1 MKTKLFVTDLDGT
14 LFNKDRNISFK
25 DLQALAEMQE
35 NGVVTA
41 IATGRSIYSFQT
53 AVKQL
58 QDCRESF
65 SLPMDYIIFST
76 GAGIMTYPEWK
87 VIFSRSLATG
97 DIQEIVTCFDDLQ
110 LDYMVHQAIPDTHH
124 FFYRSYDRKNF
135 DFQARMALY
144 KPFARPCP
152 GDIDQ
157 LTAATEV
164 LAILNC
170 KIRQEKRNALIK
182 TIEQQLSHYSVIH
195 ATSPLDHQSP
205 WIEVFHKNVS
215 KAQATAWLADY
226 LNISRKNTIAVGNDY
241 NDLDLL
247 SWCGNGYV
255 VNNAPDGIKRGFTVV
270 ASHNDSGVSQAAE
283 LTGWLVS

>member
-14 LFNKDRNISFK
+14 LFNDDRRVSSKDI
-25 DLQALAEMQE
+25 QALARMQA

-41 IATGRSIYSFQT
+41 IATGRSIYSFQS

-58 QDCRESF
+58 ETSQESF
-65 SLPMDYIIFST
+65 FLPMDYIIFST

-87 VIFSRSLATG
+87 VIFSRSLTTS
-97 DIQEIVTCFDDLQ
+97 DIESIVVYFDKLQ
-110 LDYMVHQAIPDTHH
+110 LDYMVHQTIPDTHH
-124 FFYRSYDRKNF
+124 FFYKSHDRENR
-135 DFQARMALY
+135 DFQARMAMY
-144 KPFARPCP
+144 QPFAQPCP
-152 GDIDQ
+152 DDIHQ

-170 KIRQEKRNALIK
+170 NHHHEKRHTLIK
-182 TIEQQLSHYSVIH
+182 TIEQQLSQYSVIH

-215 KAQATAWLADY
+215 KAQATAWLADH
-226 LNISRKNTIAVGNDY
+226 LNISRGNTIAVGNDY

-255 VNNAPDGIKRGFTVV
+255 VNNAPETIKRGFTVV
-270 ASHNDSGVSQAAE
+270 ASHNNSGVSQAAE
-283 LTGWLVS
+283 HAGWLV